1 MKQYLAMGVNGWN
14 TKNWLIFHLKT
25 QNDENLMRASI
36 ENNENTEKLI
46 SGYIMKM
53 RMNEKCKK
61 KKKNLIKHHFHY
73 AK

>member
-1 MKQYLAMGVNGWN
+1 
-14 TKNWLIFHLKT
+14 
-25 QNDENLMRASI
+25 MRASI